1 MADDEEPDS
10 ADGEGFFR
18 SGELLRVIPSI
29 EESELAVEG
38 LRGFDRFSVL
48 VLRAGASAFFSDFVD
63 ASALVEAAVDAEVSL
78 ATLASAETGSSRSVS
93 GEPESLFVADDEL

>member
-48 VLRAGASAFFSDFVD
+48 VLGAGVSAFSEFVD
-63 ASALVEAAVDAEVSL
+63 ASALVEAAVDADVSL